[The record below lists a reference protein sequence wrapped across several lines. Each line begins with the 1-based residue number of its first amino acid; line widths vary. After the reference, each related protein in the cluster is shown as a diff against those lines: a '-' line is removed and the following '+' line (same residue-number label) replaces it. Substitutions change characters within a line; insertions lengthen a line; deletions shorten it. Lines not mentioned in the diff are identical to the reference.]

1 MKKLVLGWIVL
12 SMLILI
18 SCSGNE
24 HYVPK
29 PSTYLSLYL
38 PERNYEVYK
47 DACGYTYNKPEY
59 FNVKTAGNSICNR
72 DIELTD
78 LNGTIHLSRIDMDT
92 TLAAYVNYTID
103 KIGEHKVMA
112 TAIYDSVIIRP
123 DAKVYGTFFELQ
135 GNVASPLQFYL
146 TDSTDRFISGMV
158 FFNSRPN
165 YDSLKPVLNF
175 VKKDIL
181 ELMNTLEWD

>member
-1 MKKLVLGWIVL
+1 MVVLL
-12 SMLILI
+12 

-38 PERNYEVYK
+38 PERNYEVYQ
-47 DACGYTYNKPEY
+47 DDCGYSFNKSEY
-59 FNVKTAGNSICNR
+59 FDVKPAGNSACNR
-72 DIELTD
+72 DITLTD

-112 TAIYDSVIIRP
+112 TAIFDSVIIRE

-146 TDSTDRFISGMV
+146 TDSTSRFMSGMV
-158 FFNSRPN
+158 YFNSRPN

-181 ELMNTLEWD
+181 ELMNTIEWD